1 MLLAD
6 AVQSA
11 VHAKNKLN
19 WRRPLFFAL
28 LPFFFIMVFLGFPLP
43 VGPTPPIR
51 QGQEQS
57 APAHNKKKQRL
68 DILRAG
74 DGKDGVKD
82 SE

>member
-1 MLLAD
+1 MP
-6 AVQSA
+6 
-11 VHAKNKLN
+11 KNKLN

-28 LPFFFIMVFLGFPLP
+28 RPIFIMVFLGFPLP

-68 DILRAG
+68 DMRRAG
-74 DGKDGVKD
+74 DDADKQDAPE
-82 SE
+82 S